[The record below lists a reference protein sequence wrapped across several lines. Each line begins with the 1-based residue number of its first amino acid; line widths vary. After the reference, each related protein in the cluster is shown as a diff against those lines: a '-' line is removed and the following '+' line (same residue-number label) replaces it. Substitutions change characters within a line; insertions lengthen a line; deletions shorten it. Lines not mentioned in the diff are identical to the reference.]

1 MYRGEAVEVLAQK
14 AMQKAI
20 THIRHLGETAEL
32 EYNSIM
38 RYVLSVQA
46 PATILQVDS

>member
-1 MYRGEAVEVLAQK
+1 MYRGEAVEVLA
-14 AMQKAI
+14 QKAI

-46 PATILQVDS
+46 PATLLQVDS